1 MSVSQ
6 SGPHPSPANGGAET
20 EYYESLGPG
29 KGIYATISED
39 GLIEFKINTEGTGVR
54 GTDLFNRMMQAFE
67 GRVRGIWGMWPKG
80 TNLNTV
86 NELTAQGIHLAEAVT
101 RTWTAHR
108 ARDFGFEKAIIHG
121 EPIGVPG
128 AFRRVVVRFVK
139 ESDFS

>member
-6 SGPHPSPANGGAET
+6 SGPDPPQASGGAET

-29 KGIYATISED
+29 KGIYGTISED
-39 GLIEFKINTEGTGVR
+39 GFVEFKINTEGTGVR
-54 GTDLFNRMMQAFE
+54 GTDLFNRMMMVFE

-86 NELTAQGIHLAEAVT
+86 NELTAHGIALAEAVT

-108 ARDFGFEKAIIHG
+108 ARDFGFGKAIIHG
-121 EPIGVPG
+121 EPLGAPG
-128 AFRRVVVRFVK
+128 AYTRVVVQFVK